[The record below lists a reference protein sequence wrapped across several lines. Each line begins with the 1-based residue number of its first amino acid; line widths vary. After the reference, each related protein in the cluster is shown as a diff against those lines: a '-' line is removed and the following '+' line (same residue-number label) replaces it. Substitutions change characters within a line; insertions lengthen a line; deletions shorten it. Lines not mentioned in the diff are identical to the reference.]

1 MRDIGQTQCL
11 KANDPP
17 VTGDRVA
24 KEAQH
29 RYLDVSLPYRSLM
42 VSVTPRHLLILAG
55 NSVFIF
61 IQQQQRRNGPY
72 AIVTSLSFKF

>member
-1 MRDIGQTQCL
+1 M
-11 KANDPP
+11 
-17 VTGDRVA
+17 A

-29 RYLDVSLPYRSLM
+29 QYLDVSLPYQSLM

-61 IQQQQRRNGPY
+61 IQQQQRRDGPY
-72 AIVTSLSFKF
+72 AIVTSLSSKFRTDRGEALVASESSVAMMT